1 MVGRDYFVC
10 FRNFSKRLN
19 ILLVFRKKEVEVLVV
34 IRRYFRKYDTMEV
47 SGGSYTEQKSLLAGH
62 KNGHFHN

>member
-19 ILLVFRKKEVEVLVV
+19 ILLVFIKKVEVLVV

-62 KNGHFHN
+62 ENGRFHN

>member
-19 ILLVFRKKEVEVLVV
+19 ILLVFIKEVEVLVV

-62 KNGHFHN
+62 ENDRFHN